1 MCTNLWKAESLF
13 WLLSGNTNGP
23 VWHKN
28 PKFALVLNVGLSSG
42 SDRGMMMEGKKENAA
57 WFRCDWQCCDLV

>member
-13 WLLSGNTNGP
+13 WLFSGNTNGP
-23 VWHKN
+23 VWYKN

-42 SDRGMMMEGKKENAA
+42 SDGNDDGRKEGE
-57 WFRCDWQCCDLV
+57 CCMVPL